1 MEGALDTLAVF
12 RPRVPGE
19 IRIVRLQAAVPD
31 GPPPIAVSFRVP
43 DGLQLAQAEA
53 AAARSI
59 SQIRESATALGDY
72 GLNQSPLSESELS
85 ALARI
90 IAAVETAMVL
100 WTDWNYAE
108 FEPVSGGQGD
118 ALGSVPVKQKL
129 TRDKVC
135 RVLSDPVVRAAWL
148 THLDQVSPLERA
160 EGNVSAASLNG
171 NTAEAATIA
180 EAAPPT
186 TSPVP
191 EASPD
196 PTESSAPGSSTS
208 P

>member
-1 MEGALDTLAVF
+1 MQLLAAGEG
-12 RPRVPGE
+12 
-19 IRIVRLQAAVPD
+19 
-31 GPPPIAVSFRVP
+31 GPLPLVVEFVVP
-43 DGLQLAQAEA
+43 DGLQLAQAES
-53 AAARSI
+53 AAARSMLH
-59 SQIRESATALGDY
+59 IRESATALGDY

-100 WTDWNYAE
+100 WRDWNYAE
-108 FEPVSGGQGD
+108 YPPSADGQGPD
-118 ALGSVPVKQKL
+118 LSAAPVKQKL

-135 RVLSDPVVRAAWL
+135 RVLSDPAVRGSWL
-148 THLDQVSPLERA
+148 THLDHVSPLERA

-171 NTAEAATIA
+171 SSAEAATIA
-180 EAAPPT
+180 EAAPPS

-196 PTESSAPGSSTS
+196 PTESSAPGSSTD